1 MKKKMRIYEF
11 VIFGSLYKA
20 CGLILGAVAGVID
33 IGASWLSDVK
43 EGVCRDAFW
52 LNKEQCCWSANDTTL
67 DYDRCKQVPYFFDY
81 KTEFFFLPK
90 QSQRSRSVL

>member
-1 MKKKMRIYEF
+1 MVRT
-11 VIFGSLYKA
+11 A
-20 CGLILGAVAGVID
+20 NGLITHMVSNIYRNTCCIIHILHHYVGAVAGVID

-67 DYDRCKQVPYFFDY
+67 DDYDRCKQVTIFAI
-81 KTEFFFLPK
+81 
-90 QSQRSRSVL
+90 